1 MGLLAASA
9 SETIT
14 FYALTV
20 ISSAQKVNLGIRLL
34 WRVINYRKRTKKD
47 PFRPILIFF
56 IRSRAIFTKLNFVL
70 IFVQKVKKVKIFVF
84 KQILYIYIY
93 ITYQW

>member
-34 WRVINYRKRTKKD
+34 WRVVNYRKRTKKD
-47 PFRPILIFF
+47 PF
-56 IRSRAIFTKLNFVL
+56 
-70 IFVQKVKKVKIFVF
+70 
-84 KQILYIYIY
+84 
-93 ITYQW
+93 